1 MRTIKH
7 FMPTKVVF
15 GRKTLYRIGE
25 EIESLGLRT
34 EKVAVICGK
43 SAVNNGY
50 VEVIKKQINGKV
62 EVFDIVEPEP
72 TVEVALRVIEEVK
85 KFSPQLLIAVGGG
98 SPLDV
103 AKVVSVML
111 TNEGEL
117 SEFIGVPEAFKKPGI
132 PLVAVPTTSGSGSE
146 VTPYAVLTDRRR
158 FRKAPLISRY
168 LYPVLAIDDPELTVT
183 MSPIVTTNTGVDALT
198 HAVEAFVSKSATEL
212 SKLYSSKAIELKGR
226 FLPRSYGNPRDIE
239 AREKM
244 MLASLLGG
252 MAIADAGAG
261 LVHTMAHVLGV
272 MYKVPHGLANGVF
285 LVPVLKFYGLSAKEE
300 IEEIGRL
307 MGFEG
312 NISKILEDLRE
323 FLSFLGIPKSLKEVG
338 LTDSDIPN
346 FVNLVMEK
354 KFLMGNLP
362 RIPTERDVRE
372 MLKKNL

>member
-1 MRTIKH
+1 MKTVKH
-7 FMPTKVVF
+7 FIPTKVVF
-15 GRKTLYRIGE
+15 GRKTVRRIGE
-25 EIESLGLRT
+25 EIESLGLKG
-34 EKVAVICGK
+34 EKVAIVCGK
-43 SAVNNGY
+43 SAVSNGY
-50 VEVIKKQINGKV
+50 VAVIKEQLKGKV

-72 TVEVALRVIEEVK
+72 TVEVALKVIEEVK
-85 KFSPQLLIAVGGG
+85 KFSPELLIAVGGG

-111 TNEGEL
+111 TNDGEL

-168 LYPVLAIDDPELTVT
+168 LYPVLAIDDPELTFT
-183 MSPIVTTNTGVDALT
+183 MSQVVTANTGVDALT
-198 HAVEAFVSKSATEL
+198 HAIEAFVSKRATEI
-212 SKLYSSKAIELKGR
+212 SKLYSKKAIELIGR
-226 FLPRSYGNPRDIE
+226 FLPRSYGNPRDGE
-239 AREKM
+239 AREGVM
-244 MLASLLGG
+244 FASLLGG

-261 LVHTMAHVLGV
+261 LVHTLAHVLGV
-272 MYKVPHGLANGVF
+272 ILRIPHGLANGLF

-312 NISKILEDLRE
+312 KLSDVLENLRD
-323 FLSFLGIPKSLKEVG
+323 FLTFLGIPQRLREVG
-338 LTDSDIPN
+338 IGESDIPT

-362 RIPTERDVRE
+362 RIPTERDVRRILE
-372 MLKKNL
+372 ENL